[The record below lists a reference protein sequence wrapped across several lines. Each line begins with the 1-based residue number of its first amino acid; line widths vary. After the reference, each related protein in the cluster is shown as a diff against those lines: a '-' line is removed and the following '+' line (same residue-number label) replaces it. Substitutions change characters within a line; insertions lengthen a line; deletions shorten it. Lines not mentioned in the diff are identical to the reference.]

1 MEEKFCD
8 KHKEKVSQELQDTK
22 LWAKILFWALM
33 IMGIMFIYM
42 CYWYGQEKSSK
53 ESYKVKA
60 DKYDSLMVGEKGD
73 TILCKVDSSYLNNYY
88 QVSIKDKK
96 IMRILISN
104 GFEMDTTYLEPLL
117 INEEKTK

>member
-1 MEEKFCD
+1 MEKKFCD
-8 KHKEKVSQELQDTK
+8 IQKKTASQELQDTK

-33 IMGIMFIYM
+33 VMAVMFMYM
-42 CYWYGQEKSSK
+42 CYWYGIEKTDK

-60 DKYDSLMVGEKGD
+60 DKYDSLKLESKGD
-73 TILCKVDSSYLNNYY
+73 TILCKVDSSYLNDYY

-104 GFEMDTTYLEPLL
+104 GFAMDTTYLEPLEL
-117 INEEKTK
+117 ENKLK

>member
-8 KHKEKVSQELQDTK
+8 IQKRTASQELQDTK

-33 IMGIMFIYM
+33 VMAVMFMYM
-42 CYWYGQEKSSK
+42 CYWYGIEKTDK

-60 DKYDSLMVGEKGD
+60 DKYDSLKLEFKGD
-73 TILCKVDSSYLNNYY
+73 TILCKVDSSYLNDYY

-104 GFEMDTTYLEPLL
+104 GFEIDTTYIDPCV
-117 INEEKTK
+117 IK